1 MRHATL
7 RQLRVFA
14 VTARLLNFSR
24 AAEELHLTQP
34 AVSAQ
39 IRELE
44 DHAGLPLF
52 ERVGRKTYLTAAG
65 TELRHYA
72 EAILVLVRE
81 ADEAMARLQG
91 VAGGKLNVSVIS
103 AGDYFFPRL
112 VAAFI
117 ARHAGITLELA
128 VHNREDLLR
137 ALADNTVDLAVMV
150 RPPEDADT
158 VQEAFAPHAYVL
170 VAAATH
176 PLARMHAIPV
186 ERVLRERFV
195 MRERGSDTWIAMQ
208 EAFGR
213 RARHVDVAMEI
224 RSNETI
230 KQAVQAGMGISFMSG
245 HAVVPEV
252 RSGQLAVLDVVGFPA
267 RRNWY
272 VVHRRSKRLPPVALA
287 FKAFLL
293 AEAAG
298 WIERDMAVAAPPGDM
313 VRPRKKP
320 RGAASQ
326 QVRTR
331 APRRR

>member
-1 MRHATL
+1 MKHATL

-14 VTARLLNFSR
+14 TAARLLNFSR
-24 AAEELHLTQP
+24 AADELHLTQP

-44 DHAGLPLF
+44 EHAGLPLF
-52 ERVGRKTYLTAAG
+52 ERVGRTTYLTAAG
-65 TELRHYA
+65 SELKHYA
-72 EAILVLVRE
+72 EAILAMMRE
-81 ADEAMARLQG
+81 ADEAMDRLKG
-91 VAGGKLNVSVIS
+91 IAGGKLNVSVIS

-112 VAAFI
+112 VAEFI
-117 ARHAGITLELA
+117 ERHAGITLALT
-128 VHNREDLLR
+128 VHNREELLR
-137 ALADNTVDLAVMV
+137 ALADNSIDLAVMV

-158 VQEAFAPHAYVL
+158 VHEAFAPHAYVL
-170 VAAATH
+170 VAAASH
-176 PLARMHAIPV
+176 PLARTRGIPV

-213 RARHVDVAMEI
+213 RARNVDVAMEI

-230 KQAVQAGMGISFMSG
+230 KQAVLAGMGISFMSA

-267 RRNWY
+267 QRNWF

-287 FKAFLL
+287 FKAFLMD
-293 AEAAG
+293 EAAG
-298 WIERDMAVAAPPGDM
+298 WIERDMAVDAPS
-313 VRPRKKP
+313 VAKVQQRE
-320 RGAASQ
+320 RGAS
-326 QVRTR
+326 RCSS
-331 APRRR
+331 RR